1 MPTAVGPNIKGEEN
15 LAFGYDLSDTRNS
28 FKGKPATNILKV
40 LNSQYSDYNQTYF
53 KVTNGTHI
61 VDIPTLG
68 PRTVKYI
75 DVWNDYYGGSGNC
88 CLGLFTFGTS
98 ITVTGGTDYMYQ
110 IIYKTDTGYTDT
122 NYMYHYEYGA
132 SGYLTEY
139 GLHSTSRRTHL
150 GDGWYHAWGGFTTNA
165 SATYTNTYLFHYEYA
180 TLNRIQV
187 AGVMLTQGTQVI
199 PPDQFIGFEQTRSVT
214 QGLLDLTGNL
224 TIDLTNVSFD
234 SNAQMTF
241 DDTNDYI
248 QLASNGTGTVFET
261 QTFTIETVIYP
272 TVDPDSSESV
282 IWSYD
287 YTSHSNTY
295 YSQHLRLG
303 GSSGLSNE
311 LGFYWNNGSADKGMT
326 IGNVIP
332 TLNVHYHIV
341 ATYQSGYQ
349 AVYVNGELLNSTT
362 EVGTITYYNQEV
374 WISRSNF
381 GGYFGGDIPLL
392 KFYNRAL
399 TASEVKSNFN
409 AIKGR
414 FNI

>member
-1 MPTAVGPNIKGEEN
+1 MPTSVGPNTKGEEN
-15 LAFGYDLSDTRNS
+15 LVFGYDLGDTRNS

-75 DVWNDYYGGSGNC
+75 DVWNDYVGGSGNC

-199 PPDQFIGFEQTRSVT
+199 PPDQFIGFEQTRSAT
-214 QGLLDLTGNL
+214 QGLIDLTGNS

-241 DDTNDYI
+241 DGTDDIINI
-248 QLASNGTGTVFET
+248 PAASWNILTTHTLEAVFKANGTGFNGYHVMFQKEGG
-261 QTFTIETVIYP
+261 
-272 TVDPDSSESV
+272 
-282 IWSYD
+282 
-287 YTSHSNTY
+287 
-295 YSQHLRLG
+295 YSGGAVYGLRALNAG
-303 GSSGLSNE
+303 GSLLAMICYDAQAANAKTLASTTLVT
-311 LGFYWNNGSADKGMT
+311 NGQY
-326 IGNVIP
+326 
-332 TLNVHYHIV
+332 YHVV
-341 ATYQSGYQ
+341 ATFDSAYNWKIYINGVLENETTLTSNPYQNSSSIFIGRGDSRTM
-349 AVYVNGELLNSTT
+349 NGDLP
-362 EVGTITYYNQEV
+362 IAK
-374 WISRSNF
+374 I
-381 GGYFGGDIPLL
+381 
-392 KFYNRAL
+392 YNRAL
-399 TASEVKSNFN
+399 TASEIKSNYN

>member
-28 FKGKPATNILKV
+28 FKGKPATNILKF
-40 LNSQYSDYNQTYF
+40 LTSQYSDYNQTYF

-88 CLGLFTFGTS
+88 CLGLFAFGTS

-241 DDTNDYI
+241 DGSNDYI
-248 QLASNGTGTVFET
+248 SIPNTTTYGNFTAEVVIKPTSNPNNAAAAISTEYPGTNSTVNFAIG
-261 QTFTIETVIYP
+261 FDGSNFFGGFYN
-272 TVDPDSSESV
+272 DSSGGWHQ
-282 IWSYD
+282 IT
-287 YTSHSNTY
+287 TS
-295 YSQHLRLG
+295 L
-303 GSSGLSNE
+303 
-311 LGFYWNNGSADKGMT
+311 
-326 IGNVIP
+326 P
-332 TLNVHYHIV
+332 TLNVYAHYV
-341 ATYQSGYQ
+341 LTY
-349 AVYVNGELLNSTT
+349 NGTQMVFYKNGTS
-362 EVGTITYYNQEV
+362 VGTLNTTDIAA
-374 WISRSNF
+374 
-381 GGYFGGDIPLL
+381 GGNPIRIGRRWDLPEYFPGDIDVA
-392 KFYNRAL
+392 KVYDRAL
-399 TASEVKSNFN
+399 TADEVRNNYRHYKT
-409 AIKGR
+409 R
-414 FNI
+414 FSI

>member
-1 MPTAVGPNIKGEEN
+1 MPTAVGPNTKGEEN
-15 LAFGYDLSDTRNS
+15 LVFGYDLSDTGNS
-28 FKGKPATNILKV
+28 YKGEPTINLVPNAATFNFGGSYQNGNDGTFITEFGTTGYQMINRGSWNGIYQNFNLVNSGTYTFSAWFKYLGGAASPNGGTVYISNYGSGDVSAGVNKGLIGQWQRVTKTVSVTSPTNVYFYIISYGGTNGGDNHSWQV
-40 LNSQYSDYNQTYF
+40 TMPQIELNSHATPF
-53 KVTNGTHI
+53 V
-61 VDIPTLG
+61 
-68 PRTVKYI
+68 
-75 DVWNDYYGGSGNC
+75 
-88 CLGLFTFGTS
+88 
-98 ITVTGGTDYMYQ
+98 GGT
-110 IIYKTDTGYTDT
+110 
-122 NYMYHYEYGA
+122 
-132 SGYLTEY
+132 
-139 GLHSTSRRTHL
+139 R
-150 GDGWYHAWGGFTTNA
+150 
-165 SATYTNTYLFHYEYA
+165 SA
-180 TLNRIQV
+180 
-187 AGVMLTQGTQVI
+187 
-199 PPDQFIGFEQTRSVT
+199 T
-214 QGLLDLTGNL
+214 QGLLDLTGNS
-224 TIDLTNVSFD
+224 TIDLSNVSFD

-272 TVDPDSSESV
+272 TVDPDTSEAV

-287 YTSHSNTY
+287 FTSHSSLLY
-295 YSQHLRLG
+295 AQHLRLG
-303 GSSGLSNE
+303 GASGLGNE
-311 LGFYWNNGSADKGMT
+311 LGFYWNNGSTYKGMT

-362 EVGTITYYNQEV
+362 EVGTINYYNQEV

-381 GGYFGGDIPLL
+381 GGYFGGNIPLL